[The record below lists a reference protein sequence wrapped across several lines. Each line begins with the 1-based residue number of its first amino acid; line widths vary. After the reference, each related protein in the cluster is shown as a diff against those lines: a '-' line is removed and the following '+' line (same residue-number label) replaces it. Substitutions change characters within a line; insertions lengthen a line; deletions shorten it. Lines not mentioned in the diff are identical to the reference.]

1 MSKATSTSTSSALI
15 GMVHRFADV
24 SFRGRDKHPAQDL
37 QYGEV
42 AGVLQVVEHQYQFT
56 GSLYSSLNEADD
68 PVFQGQFMSL
78 AS

>member
-1 MSKATSTSTSSALI
+1 
-15 GMVHRFADV
+15 
-24 SFRGRDKHPAQDL
+24 
-37 QYGEV
+37 
-42 AGVLQVVEHQYQFT
+42 VLQVVEHQYQFT